1 MPLILAVRNHSGQAG
16 EAASPLRVDQGE
28 VVVGRGAGSHLLIAS
43 QSVSRRHCTITGEG
57 LAWRIVDSSSGG
69 TFINGQRISAAQVLR
84 HGDVIVVGEVEIAV
98 MLDQGNWQGGAQP
111 APPQQPPPARD
122 SWGRPAAAP
131 TGQGHGG
138 ATQVP
143 GGWGAAQA
151 PGGGGQDAVSLLLQG
166 AGLSRAQVG
175 AADAQVAA
183 VAGAVLRAA
192 LAGVVRLAQDRRKA
206 REDLGVGGGAAEA
219 GGLGAAASPEELL
232 LRLLSGPP
240 AEAATQVSALC
251 GQIDTHQRAV
261 LGAMQD
267 TLHHA
272 LDQFSPT
279 SIKNNARGDADAW
292 KAYERAF
299 DARDGFVEVFAQ
311 ALARRYAEGLAAK
324 G

>member
-16 EAASPLRVDQGE
+16 EAASPLRVDRGE
-28 VVVGRGAGSHLLIAS
+28 VVVGRGAGSHLLLAS
-43 QSVSRRHCTITGEG
+43 QSVSRRHCTISGEG

-69 TFINGQRISAAQVLR
+69 TFINGQRISAAHVLR

-98 MLDQGNWQGGAQP
+98 MLDQGGWQGGAPP
-111 APPQQPPPARD
+111 APPPPPPPAARD
-122 SWGRPAAAP
+122 SWGRPAAGA

-175 AADAQVAA
+175 APDAQVAA

-192 LAGVVRLAQDRRKA
+192 LAGLVTLAQDRRKA
-206 REDLGVGGGAAEA
+206 REDLGVGRGAAEA

-240 AEAATQVSALC
+240 ADAATQVSALC

-261 LGAMQD
+261 LGAMQE

-272 LDQFSPT
+272 LDQFSPA

-292 KAYERAF
+292 KTYERAF
-299 DARDGFVEVFAQ
+299 DAKDGFVEVFAQ
-311 ALARRYAEGLAAK
+311 ALSKRYADGVK